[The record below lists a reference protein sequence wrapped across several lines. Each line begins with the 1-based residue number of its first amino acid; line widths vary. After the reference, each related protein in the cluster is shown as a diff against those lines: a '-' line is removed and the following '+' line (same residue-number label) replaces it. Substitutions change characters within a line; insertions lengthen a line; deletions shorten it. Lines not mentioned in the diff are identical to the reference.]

1 MGEHT
6 KASSAAL
13 FRSETRRRK
22 ILENS
27 AHRLKLIEGITNR
40 TQSSEETDTKT
51 SNSLDSPT
59 GFPDRAPSA
68 TDIRNVIRNAI
79 QEDNDLKNLSDFLLV
94 KGETEVNENIE
105 EIEAE
110 TVSKSKIKNS
120 TLDILQRKRIH
131 YILLALTVNIM
142 FYFNFSFMFYNNVF
156 CPFYTLKIIELIV
169 RREDKQNVQPIL
181 HILLSGL
188 PERIQKSTE
197 VIFSILPLI
206 FSDLFL
212 YFFTFVIGT
221 KILNLHV

>member
-1 MGEHT
+1 MGEHP

-13 FRSETRRRK
+13 LRSETRRRK

-40 TQSSEETDTKT
+40 TQSSEKTDTKT

-110 TVSKSKIKNS
+110 TVSKSKTKNS
-120 TLDILQRKRIH
+120 TLDTLQRKRIH
-131 YILLALTVNIM
+131 YILLAVTVNIM
-142 FYFNFSFMFYNNVF
+142 FYFKFSFMFYNVSSFFNWHR
-156 CPFYTLKIIELIV
+156 CI
-169 RREDKQNVQPIL
+169 
-181 HILLSGL
+181 
-188 PERIQKSTE
+188 
-197 VIFSILPLI
+197 
-206 FSDLFL
+206 LFL
-212 YFFTFVIGT
+212 WIHHLFNYDFISHFRMYFAHFT
-221 KILNLHV
+221 LWR